1 MKSTEVTTRIPLNLQ
16 FFADDPAPADPA
28 ASTAPMGALN
38 DSEPSKEEGKEPQND
53 LEPQYTVEGLL
64 SQLAEQKAALAK
76 MKTDYDKLM
85 KSEGDMR
92 KKLNAKLSAEE
103 QAAQAKAEEE
113 NATKEHLAEVER
125 KLALIEATNR
135 YLKMGMSEELATE
148 TATAEVDENRDL
160 VNLNIA
166 KYQSEW
172 QKAKEAEIR
181 QQYLDQMPMPQ
192 SGNSSEVDYSKQYNE
207 ALAQGDTNNV
217 ILAVLEQAK
226 ATGALNV

>member
-16 FFADDPAPADPA
+16 FFAEDPATTDPA
-28 ASTAPMGALN
+28 APVGALN
-38 DSEPSKEEGKEPQND
+38 DPEPTKEEGKEPQNEP
-53 LEPQYTVEGLL
+53 EPQYTVEGLL
-64 SQLAEQKAALAK
+64 SQLAEQKAAMTK
-76 MKTDYDKLM
+76 MKSDYDKLM

-135 YLKMGMSEELATE
+135 YLKMGMSEELANE

>member
-16 FFADDPAPADPA
+16 FFAEDPATTDPA
-28 ASTAPMGALN
+28 APVGALN
-38 DSEPSKEEGKEPQND
+38 DQEPTKEEGKEPQNEP
-53 LEPQYTVEGLL
+53 EPQYTVEGLL
-64 SQLAEQKAALAK
+64 SQLAEQKAAMTK
-76 MKTDYDKLM
+76 MKSDYDKLM

-135 YLKMGMSEELATE
+135 YLKMGMSEELANE

-226 ATGALNV
+226 AAGALNV